1 MTESLDHVQALLG
14 PLGPALVATG
24 LESVERVTIV
34 PGRSIEV
41 TLRREGPLRLDAPA
55 AEQVL
60 ADLTGR
66 FPPQTDSVDIDGSPH
81 RLVFLRGPG
90 GKVAGAV
97 IRFVRPTSG
106 TAEPLRTLLEAGKH
120 LLVLGAAGQ
129 AKTDLLRDIG
139 RILAEPPH
147 RTVAV
152 VDLFGELGGS
162 ALSPLA
168 ALGRALRLYATSH
181 DEQVRILSRLV
192 ADIAPS
198 AVVVGRASSPRE
210 VDALRILALEG
221 VQVVAALPCRR
232 IMQCVAWAACYPVLG
247 LQASVGGS
255 GAPAVRITVPVI
267 DVVVELLPLGVIGI
281 YHDAP
286 EALDC
291 ALSGRAPKAE
301 LREISSRTSLD
312 ISLT

>member
-1 MTESLDHVQALLG
+1 MTESLDPTQALLG
-14 PLGPALVATG
+14 PLAPALVATG
-24 LESVERVTIV
+24 LESVERVTII

-41 TLRREGPLRLDAPA
+41 ILRREGPLRIDLPA

-60 ADLTGR
+60 ADLTDR
-66 FPPQTDSVDIDGSPH
+66 FRQQSDSIGIDGSPH

-90 GKVAGAV
+90 GKVAGAI
-97 IRFVRPTSG
+97 IRFVRPTLG

-129 AKTDLLRDIG
+129 AKTDLLRDVA

-147 RTVAV
+147 RTVAA
-152 VDLFGELGGS
+152 VDLFGNLGGS
-162 ALSPLA
+162 ALSPAA

-210 VDALRILALEG
+210 LDALRILAMEG
-221 VQVVAALPCRR
+221 VQVVAALPCRC
-232 IMQCVAWAACYPVLG
+232 IMQCVAWAACFPLLG
-247 LQASVGGS
+247 LQTAPDASDASATRVT
-255 GAPAVRITVPVI
+255 APVI
-267 DVVVELLPLGVIGI
+267 DVIVELLPLGVIGL
-281 YHDAP
+281 YHDIP

-291 ALSGRAPKAE
+291 ALSGGTPKAE
-301 LREISSRTSLD
+301 LREIPSRTSLD
-312 ISLT
+312 FSLA